1 MSFGPR
7 TTVALLVAVNLLA
20 GATGGVAIDRA
31 FFRSDASPASDAPP
45 VHQKGRFFEMLKKEL
60 GLDEQQTDR
69 VHAILD
75 AYRPECQRIIA
86 ESRKRIDV
94 QADAELVRLHAEEDA
109 ELAKVLRPE
118 QVARLAEIRRERDKQ
133 REKDRAHR

>member
-31 FFRSDASPASDAPP
+31 FFRSDTAAPA
-45 VHQKGRFFEMLKKEL
+45 HQKGRFFEMLKKEL
-60 GLDEQQTDR
+60 GLDEQQTEK

-86 ESRKRIDV
+86 ESRKRIDA

-133 REKDRAHR
+133 REKDRTHR